1 MRTPKPTGDAECPPE
16 IERAHIIEELMNEK
30 AGTRDLN
37 NSDIADDVDDD
48 SDEEEEVNELR

>member
-37 NSDIADDVDDD
+37 D
-48 SDEEEEVNELR
+48 SDEEEEVIELR